1 MNIRELRKQ
10 KYWSQDQLA
19 QMSGLSIRTI
29 QRIEHDQ
36 KAGLES
42 LKALSA
48 VFDIEISELQREAV
62 DAVGIITAEQS
73 DKVKKE
79 AYAEDVMGLY
89 KLMAVAVFS
98 LVPTFIFALNDT
110 IEWGFIGLIAAL
122 LIANPSTRPHRQLA
136 PANLKHYWYVPTS
149 GGLAPIDQLKS
160 PISEPLY
167 FEIV

>member
-29 QRIEHDQ
+29 QRIERDQ

-62 DAVGIITAEQS
+62 DAAGIITAEQN
-73 DKVKKE
+73 DQVRKE
-79 AYAEDVMGLY
+79 AYAEGVKGVY
-89 KLMAVAVFS
+89 KLAGLAIFS
-98 LVPTFIFALNDT
+98 LISTFVFVVDDT
-110 IEWGFIGLIAAL
+110 TGWGFIGLMAVSWAVIIGVYAL
-122 LIANPSTRPHRQLA
+122 NTFDLFGDE
-136 PANLKHYWYVPTS
+136 W
-149 GGLAPIDQLKS
+149 KS
-160 PISEPLY
+160 KIWARKSQR
-167 FEIV
+167 

>member
-29 QRIEHDQ
+29 QRIERDQ

-62 DAVGIITAEQS
+62 DAVGIITAEQ
-73 DKVKKE
+73 DDQTRKE
-79 AYAEDVMGLY
+79 AYTEGVIGIY
-89 KLMAVAVFS
+89 KLAGLAIFS
-98 LVPTFIFALNDT
+98 LIFTFVFVVDDT
-110 IEWGFIGLIAAL
+110 TGWGFIGLMAVSWTVIIGVYAL
-122 LIANPSTRPHRQLA
+122 NTFDLFGDE
-136 PANLKHYWYVPTS
+136 W
-149 GGLAPIDQLKS
+149 KS
-160 PISEPLY
+160 KIWARKSQR
-167 FEIV
+167 

>member
-29 QRIEHDQ
+29 QRIERDQ

-62 DAVGIITAEQS
+62 DAVGIISAEQT
-73 DKVKKE
+73 DEAKKE
-79 AYAEDVMGLY
+79 AYAEDVKGLY
-89 KLMAVAVFS
+89 KLTALAIFS
-98 LVPTFIFALNDT
+98 LVSTFIFVVDDT
-110 IEWGFIGLIAAL
+110 TGWGFIGLMAVSWVVIVGVYSINTFDLFGDEWKGKLWARKYDD
-122 LIANPSTRPHRQLA
+122 S
-136 PANLKHYWYVPTS
+136 
-149 GGLAPIDQLKS
+149 IDNDK
-160 PISEPLY
+160 
-167 FEIV
+167 

>member
-29 QRIEHDQ
+29 QRIERDQ

-62 DAVGIITAEQS
+62 DAAGIITAEQN
-73 DKVKKE
+73 DQVRKE
-79 AYAEDVMGLY
+79 AYAEGVKGVY
-89 KLMAVAVFS
+89 KLVGLAIFS
-98 LVPTFIFALNDT
+98 LISTFVFVVDDT
-110 IEWGFIGLIAAL
+110 TGWGFIGLMAVSWAVIIGVYAL
-122 LIANPSTRPHRQLA
+122 NTFDLFGDE
-136 PANLKHYWYVPTS
+136 W
-149 GGLAPIDQLKS
+149 KS
-160 PISEPLY
+160 KIWARKSQR
-167 FEIV
+167 

>member
-29 QRIEHDQ
+29 QRIERDQ

-62 DAVGIITAEQS
+62 DAAGIITAEQ
-73 DKVKKE
+73 DDQKRKE
-79 AYAEDVMGLY
+79 AYTEGVIGIY
-89 KLMAVAVFS
+89 KLSGLAIFS
-98 LVPTFIFALNDT
+98 LISTFVFVVDDT
-110 IEWGFIGLIAAL
+110 TGWGFIGLMAASWAVIIGVYAINTFDL
-122 LIANPSTRPHRQLA
+122 FGDE
-136 PANLKHYWYVPTS
+136 W
-149 GGLAPIDQLKS
+149 KS
-160 PISEPLY
+160 KIWARKSQR
-167 FEIV
+167 

>member
-29 QRIEHDQ
+29 QRIERDQ

-62 DAVGIITAEQS
+62 DAVGIIAAEQ
-73 DKVKKE
+73 DDQMRKE
-79 AYAEDVMGLY
+79 AYTEDVKGIYKLAGLAIFSLISTFVFVVDDTTEWGIIG
-89 KLMAVAVFS
+89 LMAVSWAVIIG
-98 LVPTFIFALNDT
+98 VYAINTFDLFGD
-110 IEWGFIGLIAAL
+110 EW
-122 LIANPSTRPHRQLA
+122 
-136 PANLKHYWYVPTS
+136 
-149 GGLAPIDQLKS
+149 KS
-160 PISEPLY
+160 KIWARKSQR
-167 FEIV
+167 

>member
-29 QRIEHDQ
+29 QRIERDQ

-62 DAVGIITAEQS
+62 DAVGIITAEQ
-73 DKVKKE
+73 DDQTTKE
-79 AYAEDVMGLY
+79 AYTEGVKGIY
-89 KLMAVAVFS
+89 KLAGLAIFS
-98 LVPTFIFALNDT
+98 LISTFVFVVDDT
-110 IEWGFIGLIAAL
+110 TGWGFIGAQAVSWAVIIGVYAMNTFDLFGDEWKNKIWA
-122 LIANPSTRPHRQLA
+122 R
-136 PANLKHYWYVPTS
+136 
-149 GGLAPIDQLKS
+149 KS
-160 PISEPLY
+160 QR
-167 FEIV
+167 

>member
-29 QRIEHDQ
+29 QRIERDQ

-62 DAVGIITAEQS
+62 DAAGIITAEQN
-73 DKVKKE
+73 DQVRKE
-79 AYAEDVMGLY
+79 AYAEGVKGVY
-89 KLMAVAVFS
+89 KLAGLAIFS
-98 LVPTFIFALNDT
+98 LISTFIFVVDET
-110 IEWGFIGLIAAL
+110 TEWGFIGLMAVSWAVIIGVYAINTFDL
-122 LIANPSTRPHRQLA
+122 FGDE
-136 PANLKHYWYVPTS
+136 W
-149 GGLAPIDQLKS
+149 KS
-160 PISEPLY
+160 KIWARKSQR
-167 FEIV
+167 